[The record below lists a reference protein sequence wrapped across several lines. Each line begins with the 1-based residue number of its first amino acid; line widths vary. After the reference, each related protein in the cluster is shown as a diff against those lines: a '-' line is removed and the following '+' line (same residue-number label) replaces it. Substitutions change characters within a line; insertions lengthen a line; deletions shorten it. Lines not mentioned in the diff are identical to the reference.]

1 MLNILIVEDEPLF
14 AETLKHLVELNP
26 LYSVTAIA
34 EDRVGALASVARR
47 RPDLALVDLQLAHG
61 STGFAVAAKLSDLG
75 IPCLFTTA
83 KAPDFP
89 MPDLALGC
97 LVKPFSEDD
106 LVRALKAAEDIVRGR
121 VRVRPSRPG
130 NLRLYAEEAAAA
142 EAAPPSLLP
151 IPAYSS
157 ARRTL
162 KARAGRIWRAAQR
175 SLSVG

>member
-1 MLNILIVEDEPLF
+1 MLSILIVEDEPLF
-14 AETLKHLVELNP
+14 AQTLKHLVELNP
-26 LYSVTAIA
+26 LYSVIAVAEDRIGALVAIA
-34 EDRVGALASVARR
+34 ER

-61 STGFAVAAKLSDLG
+61 NTGFSVAAKLRDLG
-75 IPCLFTTA
+75 IPCLFTTG

-121 VRVRPSRPG
+121 ERVRPSRPG
-130 NLRLYAEEAAAA
+130 NLRLYAEEVAQA
-142 EAAPPSLLP
+142 EAAPAALLP
-151 IPAYSS
+151 TPDRSS

-162 KARAGRIWRAAQR
+162 KARAGRAWRAAQR
-175 SLSVG
+175 RLSFG

>member
-1 MLNILIVEDEPLF
+1 MLRILIVEDEPLF
-14 AETLKHLVELNP
+14 AETLRHLVELNP
-26 LYSVTAIA
+26 RYSVTAVA
-34 EDRVGALASVARR
+34 EDRVGALAAIAAR

-61 STGFAVAAKLSDLG
+61 NTGFAVAAKLSDLG
-75 IPCLFTTA
+75 IPCLFTTG

-121 VRVRPSRPG
+121 QRVRPSRPG
-130 NLRLYAEEAAAA
+130 NLRLYGEEAAAA
-142 EAAPPSLLP
+142 AAAPPGLLP
-151 IPAYSS
+151 TPERSS

-162 KARAGRIWRAAQR
+162 RARACRVWRR
-175 SLSVG
+175 LSFG